1 MIKAASLFS
10 SIGVGEYYLSELGI
24 DVVIAN
30 ELVRSRADAH
40 SIIYPECLMIND
52 DITDLNTQNLIIEN
66 CLKNEIKLIIATPPC
81 QGVSTIGS
89 NRTADSIFNDKR
101 NYLVLSALK
110 IVDAVKPDFFIIE
123 NVPRFEKMLF
133 PYNGKFENLFSILKE
148 KYGQR
153 YNIAVD
159 IFNSADYGVPQTRL
173 RIVYRAWLKE
183 KMWIEPISQSQV
195 TLEEAI
201 GDLPSLE
208 AVQDS
213 GIKNHIARPHPSNHI
228 ECMKHTPTGKSAF
241 DNLVY
246 FPRKKDGTQIKGY
259 GNTYKRMRW
268 NSPAPTITMRNEIIS
283 SQENVHPGR
292 RIGDDL
298 WSDARVLTLRELL
311 IVSSLPAEMEIPYN
325 LSDTTFRQLIGEGIP
340 PLLLK
345 RIMEG
350 VFYEY
355 N

>member
-10 SIGVGEYYLSELGI
+10 SIGIGEYYLSQLGI

-30 ELVRSRADAH
+30 EVVRSRADAH
-40 SIIYPECLMIND
+40 SIIYPECMMINS
-52 DITDLNTQNLIIEN
+52 DITESSTQDSIIEQ
-66 CLKNEIKLIIATPPC
+66 CLRNNIKLIIATPPC
-81 QGVSTIGS
+81 QGVSTVGS
-89 NRTADSIFNDKR
+89 NKTADSIFNDKR
-101 NYLVLSALK
+101 NYLILSALN
-110 IVDAVKPDFFIIE
+110 IIDAVKPDFFIIE

-133 PYNGKFENLFSILKE
+133 PFNDKLKNLFAILNE

-153 YNIAVD
+153 YNISVD
-159 IFNSADYGVPQTRL
+159 VFNSANFSVPQTRL
-173 RIVYRAWLKE
+173 RIVYRAWRKD
-183 KMWIEPISQSQV
+183 KTWIEPVLQRQV

-208 AVQDS
+208 AGQDS
-213 GIKNHIARPHPSNHI
+213 GIKNHNARPHPSNHI

-246 FPRKKDGTQIKGY
+246 VPRKKDGSQIKGY

-268 NSPAPTITMRNEIIS
+268 NAPAPTITMRNEIIS

-292 RIGDDL
+292 KIGEDL

-311 IVSSLPAEMEIPYN
+311 IVSSLPAEMNIPYN
-325 LSDTTFRQLIGEGIP
+325 LSETTFRQLIGEGIP

-345 RIMEG
+345 KIMEG
-350 VFYEY
+350 VIL
-355 N
+355 